1 MSKMNSFSGSRPRHT
16 RKDKNHTIIVLQ
28 CRALG
33 MVVWDLADIGGKL
46 PDLLCIWRGRCVPV
60 EVKAPGRRDDLTD
73 GERAGRYECRDVG
86 VEWCVAEDLDDVL
99 EAFDTKWRAL

>member
-1 MSKMNSFSGSRPRHT
+1 MKPTSRPRHT
-16 RKDKNHTIIVLQ
+16 RKDANHTAIRDQ

-60 EVKAPGRRDDLTD
+60 EVKAPGKRDDLTQ
-73 GERAGRYECRDVG
+73 GERDGQAECGDVG
-86 VEWCVAEDLDDVL
+86 VEWCVATCCIDVL
-99 EAFDTKWRAL
+99 RAFGAVS

>member
-1 MSKMNSFSGSRPRHT
+1 MAPISRPRHT
-16 RKDKNHTIIVLQ
+16 RKDANHTEIRDQ

-60 EVKAPGRRDDLTD
+60 EVKAPGKRDDLTTGEAD
-73 GERAGRYECRDVG
+73 GQAECGYAG
-86 VEWCVAEDLDDVL
+86 VEWVIAEDLDDVL
-99 EAFDTKWRAL
+99 RAFGVQEPHAR